1 MQGLMAASVMPP
13 VFFLKSKRPL
23 RGHYWIV
30 HHLVR
35 TRSIP
40 IQQFIT
46 TFVSSILS
54 LFFGSNHLVSLLT
67 ADAWALFYWVKSK
80 LISKQTCQMITH
92 LVWVEIWGEKVQFKE
107 GTELRRRSIQ
117 KFLAFEKIIQQLF
130 LIKKWN

>member
-1 MQGLMAASVMPP
+1 MQGLMAATVMPP

-35 TRSIP
+35 THSIP

-46 TFVSSILS
+46 TFVSILS
-54 LFFGSNHLVSLLT
+54 LFLGSNHLVSLLT
-67 ADAWALFYWVKSK
+67 ADAWALFYLVKSK

-92 LVWVEIWGEKVQFKE
+92 LVWVEIWGQKVQFKE
-107 GTELRRRSIQ
+107 GKELRRRSVQ
-117 KFLAFEKIIQQLF
+117 KILAFEKIIQ
-130 LIKKWN
+130 